1 MFNTKQK
8 CRLVIFVSSVSRLF
22 GLVTRFAYAMK
33 ENKTKQKDF
42 IVRALK
48 IKQVGDVF
56 SSVAARK
63 IPPR

>member
-8 CRLVIFVSSVSRLF
+8 CPLVIFVSSVSRLF

-33 ENKTKQKDF
+33 ENKTTTKKDF
-42 IVRALK
+42 IVCALK

-63 IPPR
+63 IPP

>member
-56 SSVAARK
+56 SSVATKK